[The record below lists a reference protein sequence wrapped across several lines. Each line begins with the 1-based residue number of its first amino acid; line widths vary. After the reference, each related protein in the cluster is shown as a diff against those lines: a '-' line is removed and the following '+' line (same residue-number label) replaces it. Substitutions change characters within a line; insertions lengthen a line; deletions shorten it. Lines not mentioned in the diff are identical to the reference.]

1 MPGII
6 NNGPALIIL
15 DIIIKNKLHSKKKI
29 KLSFMSKV
37 FSSII
42 KNRLKINK
50 KNNFTI
56 KKSNKIFLSNKGK
69 FTLNFF
75 SLVIKAFKLKTYE

>member
-29 KLSFMSKV
+29 KLSFLSKA

-42 KNRLKINK
+42 VNRLKINIT
-50 KNNFTI
+50 NNFTI

-75 SLVIKAFKLKTYE
+75 SLVIKIFKLKTYE